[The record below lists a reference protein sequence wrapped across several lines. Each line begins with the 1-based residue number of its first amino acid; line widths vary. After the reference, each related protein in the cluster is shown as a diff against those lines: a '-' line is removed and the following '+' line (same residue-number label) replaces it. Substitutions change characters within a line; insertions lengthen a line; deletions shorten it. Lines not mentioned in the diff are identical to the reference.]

1 MVSCGTVLFSFF
13 EPRRIKKIDEKGGD
27 LKKFLYFCKD
37 LLLHRYEFI
46 QKNGYHFA
54 AVVVCLLG
62 NGTAIQLRTY
72 L

>member
-1 MVSCGTVLFSFF
+1 M
-13 EPRRIKKIDEKGGD
+13 KYY
-27 LKKFLYFCKD
+27 LYFCKD

-46 QKNGYHFA
+46 QKNSHHIA
-54 AVVVCLLG
+54 AVAVCLLG